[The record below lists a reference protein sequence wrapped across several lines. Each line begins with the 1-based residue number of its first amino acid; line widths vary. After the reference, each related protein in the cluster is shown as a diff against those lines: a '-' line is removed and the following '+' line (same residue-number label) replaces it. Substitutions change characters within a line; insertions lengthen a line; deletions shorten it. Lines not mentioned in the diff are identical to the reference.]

1 MTKIIEYTAKGKTLY
16 KFNFY
21 AGRDELTGKKMQVRR
36 SGFKTKKEAQ
46 LALSRLEYKKESGE
60 FEPLA
65 NRNITFETLALQFMD
80 AKKASLRKS
89 TYLVQKNMLN
99 RILAS
104 LGNLKMKNIRG
115 YHCQNAVN
123 RWSKKAPATVSNI
136 KILANQVF
144 EYAIKNGYITK
155 NPMDAVIMPKK
166 PAKKRENN
174 YYTKQEL
181 NEFLTFVKQDRPS
194 LYPLFR
200 LLAYSGMRIGELLAL
215 TWDDIDLE
223 ASTVSITKT
232 LSRVNDEGRTTIED
246 TKTKAGRRTISL
258 DATTINIL
266 ASYKQEQ
273 SKRLFSLGIL
283 NTLPKPL
290 IVFDRGIGSSYSK
303 AQGERFVR
311 VSDIRRYL
319 NSMYK
324 RMPKD
329 FKHITLHGF
338 RHTHATLLIESGA
351 NIKAVQ
357 QRLGHA
363 NINMTLGIYAH
374 ATKIM
379 ENDAINGLSLYMEN

>member
-36 SGFKTKKEAQ
+36 AGFKTKKEAQ

-60 FEPLA
+60 FDPLA
-65 NRNITFETLALQFMD
+65 NSNITFEELALQFMN
-80 AKKASLRKS
+80 AKEASLRKS
-89 TYLVQKNMLN
+89 SFIEESYTMRRVLEQ
-99 RILAS
+99 
-104 LGNLKMKNIRG
+104 LGKAKIKNIRG

-123 RWSKKAPATVSNI
+123 AWAKKAPVNVNYT
-136 KILANQVF
+136 KMLANQVF
-144 EYAIKNGYITK
+144 EYAIKSGYITK
-155 NPMDAVIMPKK
+155 NPMDAVIMPKR
-166 PAKKRENN
+166 PPKKREDN

-181 NEFLTFVKQDRPS
+181 NEFLTFVKQNRPK

-232 LSRVNDEGRTTIED
+232 LSKVKAGHTKIDE
-246 TKTKAGRRTISL
+246 TKTKAGHRIISL

-266 ASYKQEQ
+266 ASYKREQ
-273 SKRLFSLGIL
+273 SKELFSLGVL

-290 IVFDRGIGSSYSK
+290 PVFDKSLTIRKKNPGK
-303 AQGERFVR
+303 RFNR
-311 VSDIRRYL
+311 PNDIARYL
-319 NSMYK
+319 EYIYK
-324 RMPKD
+324 DMPKD

-374 ATKIM
+374 ATKVM